1 MSHASSESAETPKP
15 RRGVMGLVKVI
26 AFVSVLVI
34 VQVVAASF
42 LIPSGKETEQLARD
56 LVQAKHA
63 AAEESEHAAPTE
75 HNEHGDHEHDEE
87 HGEGHGEHSASAEVE
102 LGNFTVTRY
111 NAETD
116 RTLNMDVTIFGVVLA
131 DESEEF
137 AHVYETSKNRIGDQV
152 VATLRSASASD
163 LAEAGLGLLKRQI
176 LEKTNRALGK
186 PLLQEVLITKCNYIE
201 Q

>member
-1 MSHASSESAETPKP
+1 M
-15 RRGVMGLVKVI
+15 MGLVKVI

-42 LIPSGKETEQLARD
+42 LIPSAKDTEQLAHD
-56 LVQAKHA
+56 LASAKNA

-75 HNEHGDHEHDEE
+75 HNEHGDHATDEE
-87 HGEGHGEHSASAEVE
+87 HGEEHGEHNENAEVE

-131 DESEEF
+131 TESEEF

-152 VATLRSASASD
+152 VATLRSANASD